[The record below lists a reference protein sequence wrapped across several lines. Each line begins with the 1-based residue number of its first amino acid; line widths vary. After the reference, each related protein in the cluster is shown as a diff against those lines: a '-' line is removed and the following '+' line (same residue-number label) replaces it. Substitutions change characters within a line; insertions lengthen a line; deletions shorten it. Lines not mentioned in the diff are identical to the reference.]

1 MANRVLKIGIGLVA
15 VAGIGIAVAKTTGTT
30 AAAIALPQ
38 PPPEQAQVATLVDG
52 DTFDVRFNDQITRVR
67 LLNVDTPAPAGPD
80 QPVQCLGAEATAQL
94 AHIIPAG
101 TALKLSYDKDRF
113 GRTAAAA
120 TTSDGRLVNA
130 EVVRTGL
137 AQVIKSDSES
147 AVPAAVD
154 AAAQEAMTAKRGLHA
169 ANVPCTV
176 AGQVKAVTDLVAK
189 LPSGPRP
196 GASAIDLATSA
207 NTATDARM
215 AAEELDSAFTQNR
228 QELVWLVL
236 DPTERSQLQAQVVGA
251 RDQAGAVESAMR
263 NAANVTVNQQATAAA
278 AQAEAARIA
287 KKLADI
293 RKAEMD
299 RAAEAARRAAAARKA
314 QADAAAELQRQQDAQ
329 RQAELDALNK
339 KKLKKDPTTT
349 GTIDTSSGS
358 SSGSSN
364 GSSSSDTSG
373 TDSGSSSSDTSGSD
387 SGSSSDSSSSGGSSS
402 SDNSSGSS
410 SGSTSKKN
418 KNTSSSSGN

>member
-30 AAAIALPQ
+30 AAIALPQ

-154 AAAQEAMTAKRGLHA
+154 AAAQEALTAKRGLHA

-189 LPSGPRP
+189 VPTGPRP
-196 GASAIDLATSA
+196 GASAVDLATSA

-215 AAEELDSAFTQNR
+215 AAEELDSAFAQNR

-236 DPTERSQLQAQVVGA
+236 DPTERLQLQAQVQAA
-251 RDQAGAVESAMR
+251 RDQAAADESALR
-263 NAANVTVNQQATAAA
+263 TAANVTVNQQATAAA

-293 RKAEMD
+293 RKAEAD

-314 QADAAAELQRQQDAQ
+314 QADAAAEAQ
-329 RQAELDALNK
+329 RQLDEQRQAALDAQNK
-339 KKLKKDPTTT
+339 KAKKSQEADPSASNST
-349 GTIDTSSGS
+349 GESSGS
-358 SSGSSN
+358 STKHSSSSGSD
-364 GSSSSDTSG
+364 SSSSDSG
-373 TDSGSSSSDTSGSD
+373 SDSSSSDSGSSSS
-387 SGSSSDSSSSGGSSS
+387 GGKKNK
-402 SDNSSGSS
+402 NSSGSS
-410 SGSTSKKN
+410 SN
-418 KNTSSSSGN
+418 

>member
-30 AAAIALPQ
+30 AAIALPQ

-80 QPVQCLGAEATAQL
+80 KPVQCLGAEATAQL
-94 AHIIPAG
+94 AQIIPTG
-101 TALKLSYDKDRF
+101 TPLKLSYDKDRF

-130 EVVRTGL
+130 EVVRSGL
-137 AQVIKSDSES
+137 AQVVRSDS

-154 AAAQEAMTAKRGLHA
+154 AAAQEAMAAKRGLHA

-176 AGQVKAVTDLVAK
+176 AGQVKAVVDMVAK
-189 LPSGPRP
+189 VPTGPRP
-196 GASAIDLATSA
+196 GASAVDLATSA
-207 NTATDARM
+207 NSATDARM
-215 AAEELDSAFTQNR
+215 AAEELDSAFAQNR

-236 DPTERSQLQAQVVGA
+236 DPSERSQLQAQVQAA
-251 RDQAGAVESAMR
+251 RDQAAAEESALR

-293 RKAEMD
+293 RKAEAD

-314 QADAAAELQRQQDAQ
+314 QADAAAEAQRQLDAQ
-329 RQAELDALNK
+329 RQAALDAQNK
-339 KKLKKDPTTT
+339 KAKKSQEQTPTTDPGDTT
-349 GTIDTSSGS
+349 GSSGGSSTKHSSSSGNSSSGDTSSTDS
-358 SSGSSN
+358 SSGNSSSGDSSSN
-364 GSSSSDTSG
+364 S
-373 TDSGSSSSDTSGSD
+373 
-387 SGSSSDSSSSGGSSS
+387 SSSDSSSGSSGG
-402 SDNSSGSS
+402 
-410 SGSTSKKN
+410 KKN
-418 KNTSSSSGN
+418 KNN

>member
-15 VAGIGIAVAKTTGTT
+15 VAGIGIAVAKTTGT
-30 AAAIALPQ
+30 AAVIALPQ

-80 QPVQCLGAEATAQL
+80 RPVQCLGAEATAQL
-94 AHIIPAG
+94 AEIIPAG

-120 TTSDGRLVNA
+120 TLNDGRLVNA

-137 AQVIKSDSES
+137 AQVIKSDSE
-147 AVPAAVD
+147 ANVPAAVD

-169 ANVPCTV
+169 ASVPCTV
-176 AGQVKAVTDLVAK
+176 AGQVKSVVDAVAK
-189 LPSGPRP
+189 LPASPRP
-196 GASAIDLATSA
+196 GASAVDLATSA
-207 NTATDARM
+207 NSATDARM
-215 AAEELDSAFTQNR
+215 AAEELDSAFAQNR

-236 DPTERSQLQAQVVGA
+236 DPSERLQLQGQVQAA
-251 RDQAGAVESAMR
+251 RDQAAASELALR

-293 RKAEMD
+293 RKAEAD

-314 QADAAAELQRQQDAQ
+314 QADAAAEAQRQLDAQ
-329 RQAELDALNK
+329 RQAQQDALTK
-339 KKLKKDPTTT
+339 KQAKKSAEENPTTDPEET
-349 GTIDTSSGS
+349 SGSTSGGSTKHSSSGS
-358 SSGSSN
+358 SSSS
-364 GSSSSDTSG
+364 GESSSG
-373 TDSGSSSSDTSGSD
+373 ESSSGDD
-387 SGSSSDSSSSGGSSS
+387 SSSGGSSADDS
-402 SDNSSGSS
+402 SSGSS
-410 SGSTSKKN
+410 SSGSSGGKKN
-418 KNTSSSSGN
+418 KNN

>member
-30 AAAIALPQ
+30 AAIALPQ

-94 AHIIPAG
+94 AQIIPAG

-120 TTSDGRLVNA
+120 TTTDGRLVNA
-130 EVVRTGL
+130 EMVRTGL
-137 AQVIKSDSES
+137 AQVIKSDSD
-147 AVPAAVD
+147 ANVPAAVD

-169 ANVPCTV
+169 ASVPCTV
-176 AGQVKAVTDLVAK
+176 AGQVKSVVDAVAK

-196 GASAIDLATSA
+196 GASAVDLATSA
-207 NTATDARM
+207 NSATDARM
-215 AAEELDSAFTQNR
+215 AAEELDSAFAQNR

-236 DPTERSQLQAQVVGA
+236 DPSERSQLQSQVQAA
-251 RDQAGAVESAMR
+251 RDQAEASESSLR

-278 AQAEAARIA
+278 VQAEAARIA

-293 RKAEMD
+293 RKAEAD

-314 QADAAAELQRQQDAQ
+314 QADAAAEAQ
-329 RQAELDALNK
+329 RQLDQRRQAAQAAQDALTK
-339 KKLKKDPTTT
+339 KQAKKSAEQNPPSDSEESTT
-349 GTIDTSSGS
+349 GSSTGGSSKHS
-358 SSGSSN
+358 SSGSHSSS
-364 GSSSSDTSG
+364 GDESSSGDSSSGDSSSD
-373 TDSGSSSSDTSGSD
+373 D
-387 SGSSSDSSSSGGSSS
+387 SSSGGSNG
-402 SDNSSGSS
+402 DDSS
-410 SGSTSKKN
+410 SGGSGGKKN
-418 KNTSSSSGN
+418 KNN